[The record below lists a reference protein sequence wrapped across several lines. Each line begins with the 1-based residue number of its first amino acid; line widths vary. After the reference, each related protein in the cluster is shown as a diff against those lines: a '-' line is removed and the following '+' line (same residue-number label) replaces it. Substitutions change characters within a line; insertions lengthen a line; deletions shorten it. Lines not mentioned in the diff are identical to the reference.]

1 MSDIVEL
8 NNFIDLTLV
17 DARVTKTDLEK
28 LCDVAYKNQ
37 YYGVCVNSCN
47 IAYVADYINANLLGG
62 LRVVSMIG
70 FPLGAVKTDVK
81 IFEIKQAI
89 QDGADEIE
97 VVLNIAKLK
106 DSDFKYLKHELT
118 QIKKVTKQKVLRIL
132 LETCYLSQNELVKIL
147 ELCVKLKIDYVSTS
161 TGFGVAG
168 ANLELVSFMN
178 KVLAGRCKI
187 KASGAVKDRMQAIN
201 LINSGASLIGTSRV
215 L

>member
-17 DARVTKTDLEK
+17 DARATKADLEK
-28 LCDVAYKNQ
+28 VCDIAYKNQ
-37 YYGVCVNSCN
+37 YYSVCVNSCN
-47 IAYVADYINANLLGG
+47 VAYVSDYINANLLGA

-97 VVLNIAKLK
+97 VVLNIARLK
-106 DSDFKYLKHELT
+106 ENDFKYLKHELV
-118 QIKKVTKQKVLRIL
+118 QIKKATKKKVLRVV

-147 ELCVKLKIDYVSTS
+147 ELCAKLKVDYVATS

-168 ANLELVSFMN
+168 ADLDIVNFMN

-187 KASGAVKDRMQAIN
+187 KASGAIKDRMQAVN
-201 LINSGASLIGTSRV
+201 LINCGASLIGTSRV

>member
-1 MSDIVEL
+1 MVSKRKIIEG
-8 NNFIDLTLV
+8 I
-17 DARVTKTDLEK
+17 
-28 LCDVAYKNQ
+28 
-37 YYGVCVNSCN
+37 
-47 IAYVADYINANLLGG
+47 YVAVI
-62 LRVVSMIG
+62 I
-70 FPLGAVKTDVK
+70 T
-81 IFEIKQAI
+81 
-89 QDGADEIE
+89 
-97 VVLNIAKLK
+97 
-106 DSDFKYLKHELT
+106 
-118 QIKKVTKQKVLRIL
+118 KVLRIL

>member
-17 DARVTKTDLEK
+17 DARATKADLEK
-28 LCDVAYKNQ
+28 VCDIAYKNQ
-37 YYGVCVNSCN
+37 YYSVCVNSCN
-47 IAYVADYINANLLGG
+47 IAYVSDYIDANLLGA

-97 VVLNIAKLK
+97 VVLNVARLK
-106 DSDFKYLKHELT
+106 ENDFKYLKNELV
-118 QIKKVTKQKVLRIL
+118 QIKKATKQKVLRVV
-132 LETCYLSQNELVKIL
+132 LETSYLSQNELVKIL
-147 ELCVKLKIDYVSTS
+147 ELCAKLKIDYVATS

-168 ANLELVSFMN
+168 ADLDIVNFMN

-187 KASGAVKDRMQAIN
+187 KASGAIKDRMQAIN
-201 LINSGASLIGTSRV
+201 LINCGAGLIGTSRV